1 MAKGGLSGIKLSQGN
16 NVINDSTER
25 KSDNVT
31 TTPAK
36 AAKAANVVEE
46 KQHRLVIDIP
56 EDLYWKFK
64 TASGM
69 RKQKMKES
77 MIQALQDWIKNGID
91 E

>member
-1 MAKGGLSGIKLSQGN
+1 MAKGGLSGIKLGQGN
-16 NVINDSTER
+16 NVINDSVEE

-36 AAKAANVVEE
+36 AVKASNVVED

-64 TASGM
+64 TTSGM

-77 MIQALQDWIKNGID
+77 MIQALENWIEK
-91 E
+91 